1 MSIQKEIM
9 IDVKGLSFA
18 YQEKTVLSDVS
29 FQVRKNAV
37 VALVGPN
44 GAGKTTLMRCIA
56 GLHAPITGK
65 VYVNNID
72 VFDNPRAVHRKLG
85 YLSDFFGLY
94 EQLTIKQCLL
104 HAAGCQNI
112 PKERQTDR
120 VNQVAQQLGLV
131 NRMNEK
137 ASSLSRGYR
146 QRLGIGLAIIHQPE
160 ILILDEP
167 ASGMDPEARIELS
180 QLMNLLKKQ
189 GMTILVSSHI
199 LAELEDYCT
208 DMLVIRDGKVLDH
221 VQYKEK
227 EEQEK
232 LNIALRVTKP
242 LKKYITMITKM
253 ENVKSIN
260 DANDEFTITLNG
272 TENDAVKLLKAITEQ
287 DIPVIGFE
295 IKKKSLQSTYMDMA
309 KENQDKQEQKP

>member
-1 MSIQKEIM
+1 M
-9 IDVKGLSFA
+9 IDVNNLSFA
-18 YQEKTVLSDVS
+18 YQGKTVLTDVS

-56 GLHAPITGK
+56 GLHTPIAGK
-65 VYVNNID
+65 VFVNNTD
-72 VFDNPRAVHRKLG
+72 VFDNPRAIHRKLG

-112 PKERQTDR
+112 PKAKRKER
-120 VNQVAQQLGLV
+120 VNEIAKQLGLTE
-131 NRMNEK
+131 RMDEK
-137 ASSLSRGYR
+137 ASGLSRGYR

-180 QLMNLLKKQ
+180 QLMNTLKNQ

-208 DMLVIRDGKVLDH
+208 DMLVIRNGKVLDH
-221 VQYKEK
+221 IQYEEK
-227 EEQEK
+227 QKQEQK
-232 LNIALRVTKP
+232 TLNIAIRLTKP
-242 LKKYITMITKM
+242 LKKYAETVKKT
-253 ENVKSIN
+253 ENVKSVN
-260 DANDEFTITLNG
+260 DANGELNITLNG
-272 TENDAVKLLKAITEQ
+272 AENDAAQLLKTLIEQ
-287 DIPVIGFE
+287 DFPVIGFE
-295 IKKKSLQSTYMDMA
+295 IKKKSLQKAYMDMA
-309 KENQDKQEQKP
+309 KENKNQQERES